1 MKIFISW
8 SGNQSQAI
16 GKALSDWIPNVLQS
30 VEPWISTENLKKGM
44 RWAEELFKVLEN
56 SRVGI
61 FCLTQSN
68 VTSPWIAFEAAACST
83 KVAGKVYTLLYGLQS
98 ADITGPLIAFNH
110 TLLEKDD
117 VFRLMR
123 DLNSEL
129 DIPLKDEQLKNAFEM
144 WWPQLADTL
153 KSIPDERN
161 EESSVKRNSSE
172 MVAETLELTRNLST
186 QVETLKSIV
195 ISSDLSSP
203 SQNKN
208 LSRDM
213 FIRING
219 KHELVRSVTYPTD
232 LNEIGI
238 QVAEVL
244 KTKYERNYF
253 SNKDEDYPSN
263 EGVAEVEVGQLIY
276 HFSYVHK
283 ERESSSMWRD
293 FYVNLNGNNSTTWHS
308 STNID
313 GRG

>member
-61 FCLTQSN
+61 FCLTPSN

-83 KVAGKVYTLLYGLQS
+83 KVAGKVYTLLYGLKS

-110 TLLEKDD
+110 TLIEKDD

-129 DIPLKDEQLKNAFEM
+129 DMPLKDEQLKNAFEM
-144 WWPQLADTL
+144 WWPKLEESLDC
-153 KSIPDERN
+153 IPEELN
-161 EESSVKRNSSE
+161 EELLVKRNSNE
-172 MVAETLELTRNLST
+172 MVAENLELARNIST
-186 QVETLKSIV
+186 QVETLKSLV
-195 ISSDLSSP
+195 ISSNVNST

-219 KHELVRSVTYPTD
+219 KQELVRSVTYPID

-238 QVAEVL
+238 QVADIL
-244 KTKYERNYF
+244 RTKYERNYF
-253 SNKDEDYPSN
+253 SHKDEDYPSD

-283 ERESSSMWRD
+283 QRENTSMWRD
-293 FYVNLNGNNSTTWHS
+293 FYVNLNGNNSTIWHS